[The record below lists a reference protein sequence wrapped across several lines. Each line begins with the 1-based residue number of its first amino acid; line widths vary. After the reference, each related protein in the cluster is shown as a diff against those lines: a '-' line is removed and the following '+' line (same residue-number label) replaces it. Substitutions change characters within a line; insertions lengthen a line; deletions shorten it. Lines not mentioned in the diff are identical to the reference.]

1 VKLNYRTFLATVG
14 VALSMAVL
22 LGTPTLLRA
31 QQAAASITGLVTDPS
46 GAPIVNAT
54 VTVREVDRGTV
65 WTAKTTAA
73 GVYEFPTVPVGNVEV
88 KAESTGFA
96 TELRKAFSLAL
107 NQVARVDFQLKVG
120 SVSDTV
126 TVTDAPPLLQTS
138 STEIGTLIDAAAAA
152 QLPLATRDINQLT
165 LLAPGVLSS
174 NIFAFESPQ
183 TTFGT
188 GRPYVNGA
196 REQDNNFI
204 LDGMDINQPDNDEVS
219 YTPAPDAV
227 QEFNIITSN
236 APADYGNYAGGVIVE
251 SMKSG
256 TNAFHGVGYEYVR
269 NTALEANTWQDKAV
283 AFITGYGTQT
293 TIPRPALHWN
303 EFGGQVGGPIIKNKL
318 FFFADEESS
327 IYNQPRT
334 GNQNTL
340 VPNSNYYTPSNGQG
354 GGQVYDLGFACTG
367 NGGTFNSAGI
377 CQGKGNQLYMPA
389 AGVAPGARQPI
400 PYNQIPVS
408 AVDPV
413 AKALASLPAFQNQ
426 VSNLNF
432 FSSGYTHNYQG
443 DLKIDWQASE
453 KDHVMGRYTQMY
465 THLISSNGT
474 NVLTPNLERE
484 YPLKNIVGDYVRTI
498 NPTLVNDFRLGLTI
512 FPANDGVYTSPTS
525 GNVNSQIGLTGVPV
539 NLLPSIS
546 MGYGSV
552 GNSDLVEVFHDTTE
566 QLDDSLTWTHGK
578 HSIHTGFE
586 FLHWIM
592 NDTYPGNNGVAGSW
606 SFNGQF
612 TDTTG
617 VQGGADNQYA
627 DFLLGLPGNVSVGQ
641 PIHFHLANSLGAGYV
656 QDNYLA
662 ARGLT
667 LNLGLRYEVVT
678 PRGDR
683 TTSNNIN
690 FDKVTGTPQIG
701 ENYNTYWGIGD
712 LNPRFGFAWEPNW
725 APNTV
730 IRGAY
735 DISSFMEGNGISNMA
750 VINPPNELQI
760 SQTYDPNTP
769 YPTNTFS
776 QGYSPYQTAP
786 CTASQLIAAGS
797 TGTPSPCLSGEVT
810 HATDPNLRPA
820 MNEQW
825 NLTIQH
831 QFHNNFTASVGYV
844 GNHDTHMA
852 DIYWYNQKVLTSG
865 TQQINKG
872 TSANPVWVTVPAVA
886 PGPFMQNL
894 VKAGVR
900 QARFN
905 ASDAIS
911 NYDAL
916 EVTLAQKNYHGLDL
930 QANYTMSKCLTNS
943 LGYFGAYGD
952 EEGAG
957 EQQNEGGGNFFQNE
971 YNPMGDYGKCTIDA
985 LHAFNAYGLYDLPF
999 GHGKMFGAGV
1009 NRAVNEVIGG
1019 WNVSLDTTL
1028 RSGFAVTA
1036 MDGEWMGSFNPAGAS
1051 NLTAPGTYVPRPN
1064 CNNSVSPNMSY
1075 QFAQIGSS
1083 VGMANLNPA
1092 YITGPQSDGQ
1102 FGNCGVGTMRGPHL
1116 KTADMNI
1123 NKSFPLTEGTNL
1135 VFIAQ
1140 FINLTNTPI
1149 FSIPATWDNNY
1160 SSCELCNGKLITGPA
1175 GASGG
1180 MGPYGLMDGSNPG
1193 RQIEL
1198 ALKLNF

>member
-1 VKLNYRTFLATVG
+1 VKLNYRTFLAAVG
-14 VALSMAVL
+14 VALSMTVL
-22 LGTPTLLRA
+22 LGAPPVLRA
-31 QQAAASITGLVTDPS
+31 QQAAGSITGVVADPS
-46 GAPIVNAT
+46 GAPIINAT

-73 GVYEFPTVPVGNVEV
+73 GVYDFPTVPVGNVEV
-88 KAESTGFA
+88 KAEASGFA
-96 TELRKAFSLAL
+96 VEVRKAFALAVD
-107 NQVARVDFQLKVG
+107 QVAQVNFKLQVG
-120 SVSDTV
+120 AVTETV
-126 TVTDAPPLLQTS
+126 TVNEAPPLLQTA
-138 STEIGTLIDAAAAA
+138 STEVGTLIDGNAAS

-174 NIFAFESPQ
+174 NIFAFQSAQ

-256 TNAFHGVGYEYVR
+256 TNSFHGVAYEYVR
-269 NTALEANTWQDKAV
+269 NTDLEANTWQDKAV
-283 AFITGYGTQT
+283 ASIVGFGTQT
-293 TIPRPALHWN
+293 VIPRPALHWN
-303 EFGGQVGGPIIKNKL
+303 EFGGQVGGPIVKNKL
-318 FFFADEESS
+318 FFFADEETSL
-327 IYNQPRT
+327 YDQPRT

-340 VPNSNYYTPSNGQG
+340 VPNSNYYTPTAGTL
-354 GGQVYDLGFACTG
+354 GGQVYDLGYACTG
-367 NGGTFNSAGI
+367 NGGTFNAAGV
-377 CQGKGNQLYMPA
+377 CQGKGSQLYMPA
-389 AGVAPGARQPI
+389 AGTAPSSRQPI

-413 AKALASLPAFQNQ
+413 AKALVSLPAFQNQ
-426 VSNLNF
+426 VSNLNYY
-432 FSSGYTHNYQG
+432 SSGYTHNFQG

-465 THLISSNGT
+465 THLISANGT
-474 NVLTPNLERE
+474 DVLTPNLERQ
-484 YPLKNIVGDYVRTI
+484 YPLKNIIGDYVRTI
-498 NPTLVNDFRLGLTI
+498 SPTLVNDFRVGATI
-512 FPANDGVYTSPTS
+512 FPANDGIYTSAVS
-525 GNVNSQIGLTGVPV
+525 GNVNSQIGLQGVPV
-539 NLLPSIS
+539 DLLPSIS

-552 GNSDLVEVFHDTTE
+552 GGSDLVEVFHDTTG
-566 QLDDSLTWTHGK
+566 QIDDSLTWTRGR

-586 FLHWIM
+586 FLHWVM

-606 SFNGQF
+606 SFSGQF
-612 TDTTG
+612 TDSSG
-617 VQGGADNQYA
+617 AAGGPDNSYA
-627 DFLLGLPGNVSVGQ
+627 DFLLGLPGNVAVGQ
-641 PIHFHLANSLGAGYV
+641 PLHFHLVNSLGAGFV
-656 QDNYLA
+656 QDDFLA
-662 ARGLT
+662 GHGLT

-683 TTSNNIN
+683 TTNNNVN
-690 FDKVTGTPQIG
+690 FDKVTGTPEIG

-712 LNPRFGFAWEPNW
+712 LNPRFGFAWQPGW

-760 SQTYDPNTP
+760 NQIYNSGTD

-776 QGYSPYQTAP
+776 QGYSPYQTVP
-786 CTASQLIAAGS
+786 CTAQELIAAGT
-797 TGTPSPCLSGEVT
+797 TGTASPCLSGEVT

-820 MNEQW
+820 MNQQW
-825 NLTIQH
+825 NFTIQH
-831 QFHNNFTASVGYV
+831 QFHNNFTASAAYV

-865 TQQINKG
+865 TQQVKDLAGNL
-872 TSANPVWVTVPAVA
+872 VTVPAVA
-886 PGPFMQNL
+886 AGPYMQNL
-894 VKAGVR
+894 VKAGVS

-916 EVTLAQKNYHGLDL
+916 ELTLAQKGYHGLDL
-930 QANYTMSKCLTNS
+930 QANYTYSKCLTNS
-943 LGYFGAYGD
+943 LGYFGVYGD
-952 EEGAG
+952 EEGTG
-957 EQQNEGGGNFFQNE
+957 EQQNEAGGNFFQNE

-985 LHAFNAYGLYDLPF
+985 LHAFNAYGLYNLPF
-999 GHGKMFGAGV
+999 GQGQQFGSGVSKGV
-1009 NRAVNEVIGG
+1009 NEIIGG
-1019 WNVSLDTTL
+1019 WNISLDTTL

-1036 MDGEWMGSFNPAGAS
+1036 IDGEWMGSFNPAGAS
-1051 NLTAPGTYVPRPN
+1051 NLTAPSYMPRPN
-1064 CNNSVSPNMSY
+1064 CNNSVNPNTSY

-1083 VGMANLNPA
+1083 VGMVNLNPA
-1092 YITGPQSDGQ
+1092 YITSPQSDGD
-1102 FGNCGVGTMRGPHL
+1102 FGTCGVGTMRGPYL
-1116 KTADMNI
+1116 KTADMNL
-1123 NKSFPLTEGTNL
+1123 NKTFPITEGTSL
-1135 VFIAQ
+1135 TFIAQ
-1140 FINLTNTPI
+1140 FMNLTNTPI
-1149 FSIPATWDNNY
+1149 FSIPATWDDNY
-1160 SSCELCNGKLITGPA
+1160 SSCEYCTGQRLTGPA
-1175 GASGG
+1175 APNTPG

>member
-1 VKLNYRTFLATVG
+1 VKQSYRTFLAAVG
-14 VALSMAVL
+14 VALSMIVL
-22 LGTPTLLRA
+22 LGMPPVLRA
-31 QQAAASITGLVTDPS
+31 QQAAGSITGLVTDPS
-46 GAPIVNAT
+46 GAPIANAT

-65 WTAKTTAA
+65 WTANTTRA
-73 GVYEFPTVPVGNVEV
+73 GVYTFPTIPVGPVEV
-88 KAESTGFA
+88 KAEANGFA
-96 TELRKAFSLAL
+96 AELRKAFPLAVD
-107 NQVARVDFQLKVG
+107 QVARVDFQLKVG
-120 SVSDTV
+120 SVTDTV
-126 TVTDAPPLLQTS
+126 TVTDAAPLLQTA
-138 STEIGTLIDAAAAA
+138 STDVGTLIYSNAASN
-152 QLPLATRDINQLT
+152 LPLATRDINQLT

-174 NIFAFESPQ
+174 NIFAFQSPQ

-256 TNAFHGVGYEYVR
+256 TNSFHGVAYEYVR

-283 AFITGYGTQT
+283 AFITGYGPQT
-293 TIPRPALHWN
+293 AIPRPALHWN
-303 EFGGQVGGPIIKNKL
+303 EFGGQVGGPIVKNKL

-334 GNQNTL
+334 GNQSTL
-340 VPNSNYYTPSNGQG
+340 VPNSSYYTATTGKVS
-354 GGQVYDLGFACTG
+354 GQVYDLGYACTG
-367 NGGTFNSAGI
+367 NGGTFDSSGI
-377 CQGKGNQLYMPA
+377 CQGKGSQLYMPA
-389 AGVAPGARQPI
+389 QGTAPSARQPI

-413 AKALASLPAFQNQ
+413 AKALVSLPAFQNQ
-426 VSNLNF
+426 VSNLNYF
-432 FSSGYTHNYQG
+432 TSGYTHNYQG

-453 KDHVMGRYTQMY
+453 RDHVMGRYTQMY
-465 THLISSNGT
+465 THLISTNGT
-474 NVLTPNLERE
+474 NVLTPNLERQ
-484 YPLKNIVGDYVRTI
+484 YPLKNIVGDYVRTLS
-498 NPTLVNDFRLGLTI
+498 PTVVNDFRAGLTI
-512 FPANDGVYTSPTS
+512 FPANDGIYTSAVS
-525 GNVNSQIGLTGVPV
+525 GNINSQIGLAGVPV
-539 NLLPSIS
+539 DLLPSIS

-552 GNSDLVEVFHDTTE
+552 GGSDLVEVFHDTTE
-566 QLDDSLTWTHGK
+566 QLDDSVTWTHGR

-606 SFNGQF
+606 SFSGQF
-612 TDTTG
+612 TTASG
-617 VQGGADNQYA
+617 APGGSDNSYA
-627 DFLLGLPGNVSVGQ
+627 DFLLGLPGSVAVGQ
-641 PIHFHLANSLGAGYV
+641 PLHFHLVNSLGAGYV
-656 QDNYLA
+656 QDNFLVEH
-662 ARGLT
+662 GLT

-683 TTSNNIN
+683 TASNNVN
-690 FDKVTGTPQIG
+690 FDKVTGTPAIG
-701 ENYNTYWGIGD
+701 QNYNTYWGIGD
-712 LNPRFGFAWEPNW
+712 LNPRFGFAWQPGW

-730 IRGAY
+730 VRGAY

-750 VINPPNELQI
+750 VINPPNQFQI
-760 SQTYDPNTP
+760 SQNYNSGMD

-776 QGYSPYQTAP
+776 QGYSPYTTVP
-786 CTASQLIAAGS
+786 CTAQQLVAAGS
-797 TGTPSPCLSGEVT
+797 TGTPSPCLTGTVT

-820 MNEQW
+820 MNQQW
-825 NLTIQH
+825 NFTIQH
-831 QFHNNFTASVGYV
+831 QFHNNFTASVAYV

-852 DIYWYNQKVLTSG
+852 DIYWYNQQVLTSG
-865 TQQINKG
+865 TQQVTDLAGN
-872 TSANPVWVTVPAVA
+872 TVTVPATA
-886 PGPFMQNL
+886 PGPYMKNL
-894 VKAGVR
+894 IKAGVR

-911 NYDAL
+911 NYHAM
-916 EVTLAQKNYHGLDL
+916 EVTVSQRNYHGLDM
-930 QANYTMSKCLTNS
+930 QANYTLSKCLTNS
-943 LGYFGAYGD
+943 LGYFGVYGD
-952 EEGAG
+952 EEGVG
-957 EQQNEGGGNFFQNE
+957 EQQNEAGGNFFQNE

-985 LHAFNAYGLYDLPF
+985 MHAFNAYGLYNLPF
-999 GHGKMFGAGV
+999 GRGRMFGSGV
-1009 NRAVNEVIGG
+1009 SKGVDEIVGG

-1036 MDGEWMGSFNPAGAS
+1036 MDGEWMGSFNPAAAS
-1051 NLTAPGTYVPRPN
+1051 NLTAPSYVPRPN
-1064 CNNSVSPNMSY
+1064 CNNSVSPNMGY
-1075 QFAQIGSS
+1075 KTVQIGSS
-1083 VGMANLNPA
+1083 IGVVNLNPA
-1092 YITGPQSDGQ
+1092 YISGPQSDGQ
-1102 FGNCGVGTMRGPHL
+1102 FGTCGVGTMRGPNL

-1123 NKSFPLTEGTNL
+1123 NKTFPLTESASL
-1135 VFIAQ
+1135 QFVAQ

-1160 SSCELCNGKLITGPA
+1160 SSCEYCTGTRLTGPA
-1175 GASGG
+1175 APNSPG
-1180 MGPYGLMDGSNPG
+1180 MGPYGLLDGSNPG